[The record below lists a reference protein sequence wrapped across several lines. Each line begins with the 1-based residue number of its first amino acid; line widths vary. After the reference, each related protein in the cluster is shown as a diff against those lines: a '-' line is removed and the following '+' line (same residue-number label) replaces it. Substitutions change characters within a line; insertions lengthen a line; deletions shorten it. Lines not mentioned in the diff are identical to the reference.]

1 MFVYYIVIVVVIVG
15 GFTRPEGLTAM
26 AAAVVFM
33 RVVLNTFHPDKYG
46 GRRKQEKAH
55 GRHNYVS
62 LGGTSKR

>member
-15 GFTRPEGLTAM
+15 GFTRPERLTAM

-46 GRRKQEKAH
+46 GGRK
-55 GRHNYVS
+55 
-62 LGGTSKR
+62 